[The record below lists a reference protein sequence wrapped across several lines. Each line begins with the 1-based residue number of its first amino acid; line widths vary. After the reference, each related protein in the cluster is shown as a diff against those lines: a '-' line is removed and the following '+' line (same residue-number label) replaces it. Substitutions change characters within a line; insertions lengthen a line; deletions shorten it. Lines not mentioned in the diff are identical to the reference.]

1 MKCPDRTLPATLYAP
16 GFRSRPL
23 PGWVVLHG
31 ITRTGRKH
39 PNLIRFARALAS
51 SGAAVLV
58 PEIPEWREL
67 YLAPG
72 AVADTI
78 RASVLELDRAPIT
91 APGQT
96 TVIGFSFGAPQAIIA
111 STDPTLEGHLSAVV
125 GFGGY
130 CDMERTA
137 RFLFLGEHD
146 WEGKTHT
153 IEPDPYGR
161 WILGANYLT
170 RTSEGKDAEDVAEAL
185 FALAR
190 KAGDLQVGS
199 WEATFDGMKTQ
210 LEEGIHPARRALFR
224 TFAPP
229 AGIIPRE
236 EEVETLAPA
245 LAQAMREDT
254 PLAEPSPFLDQVK
267 VPVRLIHGRED
278 RLIPFSE
285 TLRLRDRFPS
295 SADVRVH
302 MTGLFAHS
310 YPDGVRGRF
319 QDVREKVNF
328 LRMLSDILRL
338 G

>member
-1 MKCPDRTLPATLYAP
+1 M
-16 GFRSRPL
+16 

-39 PNLIRFARALAS
+39 PNLVRFARALAS

-67 YLAPG
+67 YLAPQ
-72 AVADTI
+72 AVAETI

-91 APGQT
+91 LPGRT
-96 TVIGFSFGAPQAIIA
+96 GVVGFSFGAPQAIIA
-111 STDPTLEGHLSAVV
+111 STDPTLEGHLRGVV

-137 RFLFLGEHD
+137 RFLFLGKHE
-146 WEGKTHT
+146 WKGETHAL
-153 IEPDPYGR
+153 EPDPYGR
-161 WILGANYLT
+161 WILGGNYLT
-170 RTSEGKDAEDVAEAL
+170 RTPGGEEAGDVADAL
-185 FALAR
+185 LALAR
-190 KAGDLQVGS
+190 EAGDVQVGS
-199 WEATFDGMKTQ
+199 WEAHFDEMKTA
-210 LEEGIHPARRALFR
+210 LEKEIHPSRRALFR

-229 AGIIPRE
+229 AGLIPPE
-236 EEVETLAPA
+236 EEVEPLAPA

-254 PLAEPSPFLDQVK
+254 PLAEPTPYLGRVK
-267 VPVRLIHGRED
+267 VPVRLIHGWED
-278 RLIPFSE
+278 RLIPYSE
-285 TLRLRDRFPS
+285 TLRLRDRFPD

-319 QDVREKVNF
+319 QDLKERILF
-328 LRMLSDILRL
+328 LRMLMDILSL
-338 G
+338 I